1 MKNIVMHVCLPV
13 CLLMALFSVEVSA
26 DVRGKVTE
34 SNGSGIPEAVVSLF
48 NKADSTMVAT
58 GMTDASGDFLIR
70 SGKGSFILRVERIG
84 FAAKSLETD
93 GDESLNIPLEPD
105 ATTLDEAVVT
115 AYKPGTVKREAGKYV
130 VVPKL
135 LPVEAMVGLDVLKT
149 LPLVEVKD
157 NDKIDMAGKTN
168 TIIYING
175 KLPIE
180 PQEAVIAS
188 LRSMPPDNIK
198 YVELITDPGA
208 EYHNPS
214 SVGIIN
220 VVVRNPNEG
229 LVGNIRSYNNIAS
242 YLFDTNDNLWLGY
255 QKGKLHLGANFSYGY
270 LNYHDHDSNEYNY
283 KEFGYSTFNDT
294 KDRYHGTSLSGSL
307 SANYQLTGN
316 SELAASVRMAGNTN
330 RNDIYTV
337 TTDSRN
343 EGIKDMFASKRHK
356 PFGRPY
362 VSSALR
368 YTLTTDSRG
377 SNIELKGV
385 YSNFR
390 NKQDMDYY
398 YNGEY
403 ASSDLTDSK
412 SEYVYAYAKYYY
424 KPSFVGSFNFG
435 YEYTHTDY
443 DVYNNLDDVAD
454 RFLYRR
460 NNHDLYA
467 KYGAGLTSWLYLSAG
482 LRAEYSHSNGEQKAD
497 GSRFRRNDWI
507 IQPDVN
513 LSFTLP
519 RASQSISL
527 SYMNSG
533 LLPWIAKMNPFRRW
547 TSDNSYTVGN
557 PYLEVN
563 KMRSYSLGYSLLD
576 RIYLNATYLYCPEG
590 NMDYTYFDE
599 EGNTVTSTSPGSK
612 TKNAYLTLSYNDTF
626 ANFIRLK
633 ASAYAYYNNEKKLL
647 NDNWLANHSWNW
659 KADASV
665 KFIIKPWNSSIE
677 VFGYYSDGYKG
688 VVQSTNSSY
697 SVSVNMSKV
706 FGNSFRIDFSI
717 NNLIKNKDDRYNN
730 TPYYSFY
737 SHDFNT
743 HRIYSVSLLYVF
755 GNRKARGAYDESGNS
770 LDSMK

>member
-1 MKNIVMHVCLPV
+1 MRKSNEFVMT
-13 CLLMALFSVEVSA
+13 LMLSLILFSSLEGSA
-26 DVRGKVTE
+26 DVRGTVTDD
-34 SNGSGIPEAVVSLF
+34 NGAGVPEAVVSLF
-48 NKADSTMVAT
+48 NKADSTMVGT
-58 GMTDASGDFLIR
+58 GMTDALGKFLIKSGKGDFL
-70 SGKGSFILRVERIG
+70 LRVERIG
-84 FAAKSLETD
+84 YASKSLEAD
-93 GDESLNIPLEPD
+93 GDESLTISLEPD
-105 ATTLDEAVVT
+105 ATILDEAVVT
-115 AYKPGTVKREAGKYV
+115 AYKPGTVRREAGKYV

-135 LPVEAMVGLDVLKT
+135 LPGEVMVGLDVLKT
-149 LPLVEVKD
+149 LPLVEIKE
-157 NDKIDMAGKTN
+157 NDKINMIGKTN

-180 PQEAVIAS
+180 PQDAVIAS
-188 LRSMPPDNIK
+188 LRSMPPGNIK

-214 SVGIIN
+214 AVGIIN

-229 LVGNIRSYNNIAS
+229 LVGNVRSYNNIAS
-242 YLFDTNDNLWLGY
+242 YMFDTRDNLWLGY
-255 QKGKLHLGANFSYGY
+255 QRGKLHLGASFSYGY
-270 LNYHDHDSNEYNY
+270 LNSHDHSSVEYDY

-294 KDRYHGTSLSGSL
+294 KDKYHGTSLSGSF
-307 SANYQLTGN
+307 SGTYQLTGN
-316 SELAASVRMAGNTN
+316 SELAASVRVAGNTN
-330 RNDIYTV
+330 RNNIYTV
-337 TTDSRN
+337 TTDSR
-343 EGIKDMFASKRHK
+343 EGDSKDTFASKRHK
-356 PFGRPY
+356 PFGKPY
-362 VSSALR
+362 VASALR

-385 YSNFR
+385 YSNLR
-390 NKQDMDYY
+390 NKSDMDYY

-403 ASSDLTDSK
+403 ASADLTDSK
-412 SEYVYAYAKYYY
+412 SEYVYAYAKYYF

-443 DVYNNLDDVAD
+443 DVYNNLSGVSD

-460 NNHDLYA
+460 NDHNLYA

-482 LRAEYSHSNGEQKAD
+482 LRAEYSHSNGEQKANR
-497 GSRFRRNDWI
+497 SSFRRNDWI
-507 IQPDVN
+507 IQPDIN

-519 RASQSISL
+519 KASQSISL
-527 SYMNSG
+527 SFMNSG

-557 PYLEVN
+557 PYLEVS
-563 KMRSYSLGYSLLD
+563 KIRSYSLGYSLLD
-576 RIYLNATYLYCPEG
+576 RIYLSATYVHCPKG
-590 NMDYTYFDE
+590 DMDYTYFDE
-599 EGNTVTSTSPGSK
+599 AGNTVTSTSPGSK
-612 TKNAYLTLSYNDTF
+612 TKNAYLSLSYNDTF
-626 ANFIRLK
+626 ADFIRLK
-633 ASAYAYYNNEKKLL
+633 ASANAYYHNEKKLL

-665 KFIIKPWNSSIE
+665 KFIIKPWDFDIE

-688 VVQSTNSSY
+688 VVQNTNSSY
-697 SVSVNMSKV
+697 SVSLSMSKV
-706 FGNSFRIDFSI
+706 FGNNFRIDFAI
-717 NNLIKNKDDRYNN
+717 INLINNKDDRYND